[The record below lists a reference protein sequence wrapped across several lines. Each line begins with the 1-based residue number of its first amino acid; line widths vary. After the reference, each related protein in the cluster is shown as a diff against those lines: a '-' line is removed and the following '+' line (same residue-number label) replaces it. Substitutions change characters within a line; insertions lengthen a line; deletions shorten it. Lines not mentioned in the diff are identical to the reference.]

1 MNRLLIILLCL
12 LPLLA
17 AASPA
22 PSMYSDPI
30 ARCSGDILT
39 VQIVENTSA
48 TAVANTNTKSEY
60 DASLNAGGTG
70 ALDFLPLLSGGGST
84 KGEHKG
90 DGRTQRQGRL
100 TGTVT
105 VKVVEVFPDGNM
117 RIEGQKSV
125 VINGERQLTLLSGVI
140 RPQDVTPENTIRS
153 DRIADA
159 EITFKGKGVLAN
171 TERPGVI
178 ARIFDWIF

>member
-1 MNRLLIILLCL
+1 MNRIRIALVCL

-17 AASPA
+17 VASPA
-22 PSMYSDPI
+22 PSLYCDPI
-30 ARCSGDILT
+30 ARCTGDILT

-60 DASLNAGGTG
+60 DASVSAGGTG
-70 ALDFLPLLSGGGST
+70 ALDFLPLLSGSGST

-117 RIEGQKSV
+117 RIEGQKSL
-125 VINGERQLTLLSGVI
+125 VINGERQLTILSGVI
-140 RPQDVTPENTIRS
+140 RPQDVTPDNTIRS

-171 TERPGVI
+171 TEAPRCHR
-178 ARIFDWIF
+178 ANL